1 MKTRGHPGA
10 ATAFLA
16 AALAGGATAAAQTEQ
31 IEEIVVTAQYR
42 EQRLQDVPVSLT
54 AFGPREIA
62 EAGIATSQD
71 FVNLTPN
78 VTMDSSFT
86 LGNSFLQV
94 RGVAQINNADSPMAI
109 VVDGVPQTN
118 QKQFRQEL
126 YDIERIEVLRG
137 PQGSL
142 YGRNAIG
149 GAINI
154 VTKTPANDLEGR
166 LGIGSGNGGLGEI
179 EGVVGGAIVP
189 DVLLYR
195 IAGQYREFDGV
206 IDNDF
211 LGRKVDFEKHRNLR
225 GRFIWNATERFSL
238 DARIAS
244 SESEGGCCYDTFIP
258 NPAWDPAGSV
268 NENRGRF
275 DTPYENV
282 RGTTTDLDTRDYSIK
297 ATWETDAGQLDYI
310 LGYTDIFEAYFG
322 DLDFTSGVSTSLS
335 SLLGVGVAQS
345 QALDIE
351 MLSQELRWTSPGD
364 RRLRWIAGLYH
375 LDTRRDLD
383 TFGYLDIPGT
393 VPVFSPDGFVPFL
406 EIAERNDNRAWAVFG
421 QLAYDLRDDLE
432 LIVGL
437 RYDSDRREHTAVL
450 PAPAELSETFS
461 DLQPRIVLN
470 KRWSDDL
477 LTYAS
482 YSRGFRSGGFNAPSV
497 GSRRFEEE
505 TLDNFEVGFKSTWMN
520 RRLQLNGAVFRSLD
534 DQFQY
539 FFVDVTTASQVIDN
553 IDEVSFLGAELELQ
567 ALLNEQWSVFGGI
580 GYTDG
585 EIEKSGERPQDEG
598 NHTPKNQ
605 PLTVNL
611 GTQLV
616 LPLGGSAEARLRLDY
631 EHRGKRYWHPDNLN
645 PMDSFGLLNARLAL
659 ESERW
664 SLVLWS
670 RNLLDEAYWEDYN
683 AAAFSG
689 LPFGDIGHL
698 GRGRTYGAELAYR
711 FGH

>member
-1 MKTRGHPGA
+1 MKTRGYPGA
-10 ATAFLA
+10 ATALFLA
-16 AALAGGATAAAQTEQ
+16 VLAGGGTAAAQTEQ

-62 EAGIATSQD
+62 EAGIETSAD

-154 VTKTPANDLEGR
+154 VTKTPSNDLEGR

-179 EGVVGGAIVP
+179 EGVLGGAIVP

-206 IDNDF
+206 VENAF
-211 LGRKVDFEKHRNLR
+211 LGRKADFERHRNVR
-225 GRFIWNATERFSL
+225 GRFIWNVTERFSL

-268 NENRGRF
+268 NENRDRF

-282 RGTTTDLDTRDYSIK
+282 LGTTTDLDTRDYSIK
-297 ATWETDAGQLDYI
+297 ATWKTDAGQLDYI
-310 LGYTDIFEAYFG
+310 LGYSDVFEAYFG
-322 DLDFTSGVSTSLS
+322 DLDFTSGIDTSLS

-345 QALDIE
+345 QALDVE

-375 LDTRRDLD
+375 LDTNRDLE

-406 EIAERNDNRAWAVFG
+406 EIAESNDNRAWAVFG

-450 PAPAELSETFS
+450 PAPAQLSETFS

-470 KRWSDDL
+470 KRWNEDL

-505 TLDNFEVGFKSTWMN
+505 TLDNFEVGFKSTWLN

-539 FFVDVTTASQVIDN
+539 FFVDVAAAAQVIDN
-553 IDEVSFLGAELELQ
+553 IDEVTFFGAELEMQ
-567 ALLNEQWSVFGGI
+567 ALLNDYWSVFGGI

-585 EIEKSGERPQDEG
+585 EIERSAERPQDEG

-616 LPLGGSAEARLRLDY
+616 LPVGANAEARLRLDY

-645 PMDSFGLLNARLAL
+645 PMDAFGLLNARLAL
-659 ESERW
+659 ESEHW
-664 SLVLWS
+664 SFVLWS
-670 RNLLDEAYWEDYN
+670 RNLLDEEYWEDYN

-698 GRGRTYGAELAYR
+698 ARGRTYGAELEYR
-711 FGH
+711 FGQ

>member
-1 MKTRGHPGA
+1 
-10 ATAFLA
+10 
-16 AALAGGATAAAQTEQ
+16 
-31 IEEIVVTAQYR
+31 
-42 EQRLQDVPVSLT
+42 
-54 AFGPREIA
+54 A
-62 EAGIATSQD
+62 EAGIETSAD

-154 VTKTPANDLEGR
+154 VTKTPSNDLEGR

-179 EGVVGGAIVP
+179 EGVLGGAIVP

-206 IDNDF
+206 VETAY
-211 LGRKVDFEKHRNLR
+211 LGRRADFGRQRNGR
-225 GRFIWNATERFSL
+225 GRLVWSVAGRFSL

-268 NENRGRF
+268 NENRDRF

-282 RGTTTDLDTRDYSIK
+282 LGTTTDLDTRDYSIK
-297 ATWETDAGQLDYI
+297 ATWKTDAGQLDYI
-310 LGYTDIFEAYFG
+310 LGYSDVFEAYFG
-322 DLDFTSGVSTSLS
+322 DLDFTSGIDTSLS

-345 QALDIE
+345 QALDVE

-375 LDTRRDLD
+375 LDTNRDLE

-406 EIAERNDNRAWAVFG
+406 EIAESNDNRAWAVFG

-450 PAPAELSETFS
+450 PAPAQLSETFS

-470 KRWSDDL
+470 KRWNEDL

-505 TLDNFEVGFKSTWMN
+505 TLDNFEVGFKSTWLN

-539 FFVDVTTASQVIDN
+539 FFVDVAAAAQVIDN
-553 IDEVSFLGAELELQ
+553 IDEVTFFGAELEMQ
-567 ALLNEQWSVFGGI
+567 ALLNDSWSVFGGI

-585 EIEKSGERPQDEG
+585 EIEESAERPQDEG

-616 LPLGGSAEARLRLDY
+616 MPVGGSAEARLRLDY

-645 PMDSFGLLNARLAL
+645 PMDAFGLLNARLAL
-659 ESERW
+659 ESEHW
-664 SLVLWS
+664 SFVLWS
-670 RNLLDEAYWEDYN
+670 RNLLDEEYWEDYN

-698 GRGRTYGAELAYR
+698 ARGRTYGAELEYR
-711 FGH
+711 FGQ